1 MGEYQRT
8 VLLLFLVVLSVSAA
22 HGATT
27 QTCPWLNAA
36 TAAGVLEGP
45 VVVSVSYLDPDNKD
59 AACEFTYRVD
69 HTVRTLRIEV
79 NTMKDL
85 SRDFPQYIA
94 KCGQDAKALL
104 AIGNEAIVCRIP
116 GYDKQVAEQ
125 VVSGV
130 RERAFI
136 VGVLSNGPVAE
147 RDAMRDKARKIAEQV
162 AGFLF

>member
-1 MGEYQRT
+1 MGEYQRK
-8 VLLLFLVVLSVSAA
+8 VLLLFLVLLTVPTA
-22 HGATT
+22 HAATT

-45 VVVSVSYLDPDNKD
+45 VMVSVSYLDPDNRD
-59 AACEFTYRVD
+59 AACEFTYKAD
-69 HTVRTLRIEV
+69 HTVRILRIEV

-85 SRDFPQYIA
+85 SHDYSQYIA
-94 KCGQDAKALL
+94 KCGQDAKALA

-125 VVSGV
+125 VVSRV

-147 RDAMRDKARKIAEQV
+147 RDAMREKARKVTEQV